1 MSIATAEPLTAA
13 GDGSAHPAGIARLSK
28 MRFDGVDLGPLWSE
42 LIGRY
47 VYHAD
52 DAAALMDLAVLEQLF
67 GNAEAGLARQAEA
80 LLLCRLYRSPFSGGT
95 PALRL
100 LALAAPGDLGTN
112 TPLEFLLEDSDIEL
126 HTLYIVPG
134 AALRVPLPAHDLA
147 LVAVGE
153 SDDNRAVIDEIVR
166 LAESWPRPVLN
177 RPDRIAVLSRERL
190 GTLLEGAPGLLLPA
204 TARIDRGPLARLAA
218 GAATMAEILPDGAF
232 PVIARPVDSHAGR
245 GLRKLTDEAA
255 VGAYLKERREAA
267 FFVSRFV
274 DYRDRD
280 GLFRKYRIVFI
291 AGRPYACHMA
301 IADQWMIYYLNADMK
316 ESAAKRAEE
325 ARFMARFDD
334 DFAQRHGAAL
344 AAIAARV
351 GLDYF
356 GIDCAESADGR
367 LLLFE
372 ADVAM
377 IVHAMDDPAI
387 FPYKTV
393 QMRKVFAAF
402 RAMLHDRGAA
412 ALPAVEPR

>member
-1 MSIATAEPLTAA
+1 MSIATVEPIAAA
-13 GDGSAHPAGIARLSK
+13 GDGSPCPAGIAKLSK

-47 VYHAD
+47 VYHAE

-112 TPLEFLLEDSDIEL
+112 TPLEFLLEGSDTEL
-126 HTLYIVPG
+126 HTLYVVPG
-134 AALRVPLPAHDLA
+134 APLPAPLPEHDLA
-147 LVAVGE
+147 FVAVSE
-153 SDDNRAVIDEIVR
+153 SDDNRAVIDEIAR
-166 LAESWPRPVLN
+166 LAAGWPRPLLN
-177 RPDRIAVLSRERL
+177 RPERIALLSRERL
-190 GTLLEGAPGLLLPA
+190 CQLLDGTPGLLVPA
-204 TARIDRGPLARLAA
+204 TARIDRARLARLAA
-218 GAATMAEILPDGAF
+218 GATTMADVLPDGAF
-232 PVIARPVDSHAGR
+232 PIIARPVDSHAGH
-245 GLRKLTDEAA
+245 GLQKLPDEAA
-255 VGAYLKERREAA
+255 LGRYLQERSEAA

-274 DYRDRD
+274 DYRGSD

-291 AGRPYACHMA
+291 DRRSYACHMA
-301 IADQWMIYYLNADMK
+301 IADQWMIYYLNANMR

-325 ARFMARFDD
+325 AQFMACFDAE
-334 DFAQRHGAAL
+334 FAQRHGDAL
-344 AAIAARV
+344 AAIAERV

-356 GIDCAESADGR
+356 GIDCAESADGK

-372 ADVAM
+372 ADIAM

-387 FPYKTV
+387 FPYKAK
-393 QMRKVFAAF
+393 QMRRVFDAF
-402 RAMLHDRGAA
+402 GAMLRQRRAA
-412 ALPAVEPR
+412 APSSVAPR